1 MTRPVPVGEV
11 RPFGDRALLIGVAD
25 PSAGRVL
32 AAALERACA
41 DGVADAEVV
50 CGRSTV
56 ALLLRDP
63 EAALAPLLDTA
74 RGVIGAAAARPEAD
88 DAPRATKELTVPCA
102 FDGPDLA
109 EVAARAGCSAAD
121 VVTMLTEEPLTVGV
135 VGFSPGFAY
144 LDGLAAPLRAVP
156 RRDRP
161 RAAVAAGSV
170 ALANGHAAVYPTAS
184 PGGWRLV
191 GRTGVPFFSL
201 EGPPYAA
208 LAPGDRVRFTVA
220 GPGEV
225 TAPAPLVA
233 APWSPPPGARPVF
246 EVVAPGLRAV
256 VQDAGRR
263 GVAGSG
269 VPDAAPAD
277 PVSWALANALAGN
290 APGAATLEVTGGG
303 TRLRALGPCHVAVV
317 GAAPSV
323 RVDGAEVAPGQLV
336 PLAAGQVL
344 EVATV
349 RRGLRT
355 YVGVAGGLLGPEV
368 FASRSSDELSGLGRG
383 ALAAGERLFA
393 GAWAPP
399 LGDHLAPGVA
409 TVLAPGGQ
417 PVELRVVAGPHAERF
432 AADVLARLAATPF
445 HVGSDSNRVGLRL
458 RAEAD
463 GAVAEWG
470 AVPGE
475 LDSQPMVTG
484 AVQLPPG
491 GEPVALGPDHAT
503 LGGYPVAAVVIAA
516 DHGRLGQCGP
526 GAPVRLVPV
535 GPDEADEAWRA
546 ARRAQAGA
554 VVGHYPLAAG

>member
-25 PSAGRVL
+25 PPAGRAL
-32 AAALERACA
+32 AAALERRGA
-41 DGVADAEVV
+41 DGVEAEVV

-56 ALLLRDP
+56 ALVLRDP
-63 EAALAPLLDTA
+63 DAVLAPWRDVAGAALAA
-74 RGVIGAAAARPEAD
+74 SAAAPDAYDAARA
-88 DAPRATKELTVPCA
+88 RKVLSVPCA

-109 EVAARAGCSAAD
+109 EVAALAGCSAED
-121 VVTMLTEEPLTVGV
+121 VVALLTGAPLTVGV

-144 LDGLAAPLRAVP
+144 LDGLAPALRDVP

-161 RAAVAAGSV
+161 RPVVPAGSV

-184 PGGWRLV
+184 PGGWQLV

-201 EGPPYAA
+201 DGPPYAA
-208 LAPGDRVRFTVA
+208 LAPGDQVRFTVA
-220 GPGEV
+220 AVGDV
-225 TAPAPLVA
+225 TEPAPMVA
-233 APWSPPPGARPVF
+233 APWSPPPGARPVL

-269 VPDAAPAD
+269 VPDAGPAD
-277 PVSWALANALAGN
+277 PVSWALANALVGN
-290 APGAATLEVTGGG
+290 APGAAALEVTGGG
-303 TRLRALGPCHVAVV
+303 ARLRALGPCHVAVV

-323 RVDGAEVAPGQLV
+323 RVDGTGVEAGQLV
-336 PLAAGQVL
+336 PLATGQVL
-344 EVATV
+344 EVTAV
-349 RRGLRT
+349 QRGLRT
-355 YVGVAGGLLGPEV
+355 YLAVAGGLLGPEV

-383 ALAAGERLFA
+383 GLAAGERLFG

-399 LGDHLAPGVA
+399 LGDHVAPGAA
-409 TVLAPGGQ
+409 TVLPPGGD
-417 PVELRVVAGPHAERF
+417 PVELRVVPGPHAERF
-432 AADVLARLAATPF
+432 AADVLARLAGATF
-445 HVGSDSNRVGLRL
+445 RVGSDSNRVGLRL
-458 RAEAD
+458 RAEDAAD
-463 GAVAEWG
+463 WG
-470 AVPGE
+470 ATAGE
-475 LDSQPMVTG
+475 VDSQPMVTG

-503 LGGYPVAAVVIAA
+503 LGGYPVPAVVIAA
-516 DHGRLGQCGP
+516 DHGLLGQCGP
-526 GAPVRLVPV
+526 GTPVRLVPV
-535 GPDEADEAWRA
+535 ALDEAEEAWRA